1 MLPYVSNQVEIV
13 KKNTPPPV
21 CHTVTHTPLLGTYFL
36 YHSEYLRSQFK
47 LKCVQTIMA
56 SASVL
61 SQNFYPHLPKLQK
74 MVVKKQTK
82 KVHKSTWQVY
92 SEAAPPQKIKNYA
105 QIDAMLLGLNPS
117 RWANLAL
124 KIN

>member
-1 MLPYVSNQVEIV
+1 MGGTPGV
-13 KKNTPPPV
+13 KLHLFGHHSKKI
-21 CHTVTHTPLLGTYFL
+21 LGTYFL

-117 RWANLAL
+117 SVGQFSFKNQL
-124 KIN
+124 KHFF